1 MKMNI
6 KKQSAKAFQDCK
18 MRARK
23 KIRTCFHPNCIEKSI
38 NSHIL
43 QKNGILSLISE
54 DRHVMQLIIN
64 QFNEPSIYIKEVGL
78 NDAFSFNCFCN
89 EHDTNL
95 FQQIEKSDIDFED
108 YRSCLLFTLR
118 TIYYEKFKKL
128 VNVDMYSCLE
138 SNHSNLYDLRML
150 RGMSLN
156 ESIGLVDIDR
166 TETLIWNDLTNNS
179 ESYVFRIREI
189 ATKEICLSSFYTYET
204 SEELNFYQLM
214 NRKPKEE
221 VIDIFVTFF
230 PYKDKSIFM
239 MGFKKVDEKIVSE
252 YVDSFFTDSEEKL
265 ESKITNLMLFQCETW
280 AMSPSLY
287 NKRLKGNDNIFKES
301 AKFSNGNYNER
312 LFFDIN
318 IFKDDFNQKFEIF
331 KKEKRLLK

>member
-1 MKMNI
+1 
-6 KKQSAKAFQDCK
+6 
-18 MRARK
+18 
-23 KIRTCFHPNCIEKSI
+23 
-38 NSHIL
+38 
-43 QKNGILSLISE
+43 
-54 DRHVMQLIIN
+54 
-64 QFNEPSIYIKEVGL
+64 
-78 NDAFSFNCFCN
+78 
-89 EHDTNL
+89 
-95 FQQIEKSDIDFED
+95 
-108 YRSCLLFTLR
+108 
-118 TIYYEKFKKL
+118 
-128 VNVDMYSCLE
+128 MYSCLE